1 LGYLA
6 DAVARGHFVRLA
18 IAADGSAM
26 AFVEASKRFDY
37 VNDASTSPVGALQLP
52 EGSAKSD

>member
-26 AFVEASKRFDY
+26 AFVEASK
-37 VNDASTSPVGALQLP
+37 ALRLRQRR
-52 EGSAKSD
+52 EHFAGWGVATTRGQREI